1 MQFTQRQRT
10 YLRWMVRLQY
20 MSASQIADSFF
31 KSVTKSA
38 RMWAVR
44 RDLAKL
50 EERKIV
56 GSFDAPASGKRGR
69 PEKVYHIQK
78 RAWKDL
84 LAILD
89 LNDWE
94 FTSSVPRSS
103 MFVRHHLAIND
114 FLLKWSAACGKKKLA
129 SDFLAEFHMVKRDK
143 RPENY
148 ITISCRHPYNPGK
161 RLKVTP
167 DWVSTLKNPRT
178 GQAALFLGELDLGNE
193 PLESSRRT
201 ESRTDIKTK
210 LDAFREFLDE
220 GAFGR
225 FSDDFV
231 HEFTKGFRVLFATTR
246 LESIVRQCDKQNTGG
261 LVWVADKDEVT
272 AENVLGP
279 IWTVPGM
286 KGRQAILKG
295 RRKCK

>member
-1 MQFTQRQRT
+1 MQFTQRQRE
-10 YLRWMVRLQY
+10 YLGWMVRLQY

-31 KSVTKSA
+31 KNVAKSA

-44 RDLAKL
+44 RDLGKL
-50 EERKIV
+50 EESKIV

-84 LAILD
+84 LPILG

-94 FTSSVPRSS
+94 FTFSVPRSS
-103 MFVRHHLAIND
+103 MFVRHHLLINS
-114 FLLKWSAACGKKKLA
+114 FLLAFSAACTEQNLA
-129 SDFLAEFHMVKRDK
+129 SNFLAEFHMVKRGK

-148 ITISCRHPYNPGK
+148 ITINCRHPNNPSK
-161 RLKVTP
+161 RLRVTP
-167 DWVSTLKNPRT
+167 DWVSTLENPRT
-178 GQAALFLGELDLGNE
+178 RQAALFLGELDLGNE
-193 PLESSRRT
+193 PLESSRRA

-225 FSDDFV
+225 FSD
-231 HEFTKGFRVLFATTR
+231 EFGHTFKGFRVLFVTTR
-246 LESIVRQCDKQNTGG
+246 PESILRQCEKQNTGG
-261 LVWVADKDEVT
+261 LIWVADKDEVT

-279 IWTVPGM
+279 IWNVPGM

-295 RRKCK
+295 RRKCR

>member
-1 MQFTQRQRT
+1 MQLTRRQLE
-10 YLRWMVRLQY
+10 YLRWIVQLQY
-20 MSASQIADSFF
+20 MSASQIADYFF
-31 KSVTKSA
+31 KSVVKSA

-44 RDLAKL
+44 RDLGKL
-50 EERKIV
+50 EERKII
-56 GSFDAPASGKRGR
+56 GSFDAPPTGKRGR
-69 PEKVYHIQK
+69 PEKVYHVQK
-78 RAWKDL
+78 RAWKGL
-84 LAILD
+84 LPILG
-89 LNDWE
+89 LADWE

-114 FLLKWSAACGKKKLA
+114 FLLKWSTACSEQNLTSG
-129 SDFLAEFHMVKRDK
+129 FLAEFHMVKRDK

-148 ITISCRHPYNPGK
+148 ITINCRHPYNPGK
-161 RLKVTP
+161 RLRVTP
-167 DWVSTLKNPRT
+167 DWVNTLENPRT

-225 FSDDFV
+225 FSG
-231 HEFTKGFRVLFATTR
+231 EFGHTFKGFRVLFVTTR
-246 LESIVRQCDKQNTGG
+246 PESILRQCDKQNTGS

-272 AENVLGP
+272 AETVLGP

-295 RRKCK
+295 RRKRK